1 MSQQT
6 RVYEL
11 PAAEAA
17 RLEARL
23 RSGLPP
29 EAEWRPVPHAK
40 FSVKALGIVAT
51 CYKSGKVVLQGS
63 DPDSFA
69 ARFLTGMSPTSKLR
83 SDPHAQDMPLDR
95 PTVASD
101 EAGKGDYFGPLVVAA
116 VHAGPEDVE
125 TLVRLGVADS
135 KTLSDTR
142 ALTLAGRI
150 ANRLEHEVV
159 AVDPETYNTRYAA
172 TGNLN
177 TLLAQLHAE
186 VLAPL
191 IKRHGAAM
199 VLVDKFAAPQV
210 LERAL
215 GKLVTDM
222 PAITQVPRA
231 EANLAVAA
239 ASILARASFLDGLR
253 QCEESCGTDLHKGA
267 GEPVDRAARRV
278 VEIGGAGLL
287 AKVAKLHFKNTSKIG
302 GLKP

>member
-11 PAAEAA
+11 AVAQAAG
-17 RLEARL
+17 LEASL
-23 RSGLPP
+23 RSLLPP
-29 EAEWRPVPHAK
+29 DAQWRQVPHAR
-40 FSVKALGIVAT
+40 FSVKALGVIAT

-63 DPDSFA
+63 DPDGFA
-69 ARFLTGMSPTSKLR
+69 ARFLSGTKPASVKKSAR
-83 SDPHAQDMPLDR
+83 DPDLPLDR

-116 VHAGPEDVE
+116 VYAEPTDAE
-125 TLVRLGVADS
+125 TLKQLGVADS
-135 KTLSDTR
+135 KTLTDIRS
-142 ALTLAGRI
+142 LTLAGKI
-150 ANRLEHEVV
+150 ADKLEHEVV
-159 AVDPETYNTRYAA
+159 VVHPETYNSRYAEV
-172 TGNLN
+172 GNLN

-191 IKRHGAAM
+191 IKRHGAPS

-215 GKLVTDM
+215 GKLVSEK
-222 PAITQVPRA
+222 PVLTQVPRA

-239 ASILARASFLDGLR
+239 ASILARASFLEGLK

-278 VEIGGAGLL
+278 VAIGGAELL
-287 AKVAKLHFKNTSKIG
+287 GKVAKMHFKNTSKLG
-302 GLKP
+302 DMKS